1 MAAGPNKQF
10 GKRPPP
16 AEDDARPSKR
26 SGYVALF
33 LMGTVAVGAGAYAM
47 MPSETCEPP
56 KPPPPGVSASAAA
69 AMAAA
74 QNPSC
79 RTSSRSNGYSYGS
92 HWSRRHFFGGSGSS
106 SSHSSSSGG
115 FALPATSTTS
125 RGGFGRFGHAIA
137 SSFSRGG

>member
-1 MAAGPNKQF
+1 MAHAPKKDF

-16 AEDDARPSKR
+16 ATESARPNKR

-47 MPSETCEPP
+47 MPSERCEPA
-56 KPPPPGVSASAAA
+56 KPPAAGQPVPPNA
-69 AMAAA
+69 AAA
-74 QNPSC
+74 QNQSC
-79 RTSSRSNGYSYGS
+79 RTSSRSSGYSYGGRS
-92 HWSRRHFFGGSGSS
+92 SGSSFFDNSSSS

-115 FALPATSTTS
+115 LAIPTKSTTT
-125 RGGFGRFGHAIA
+125 RGGFGSFGHAVA